1 MWFGIPPSDCAINFG
16 FITMTIICCILIS
29 VLTSLDIMERGSLFT
44 SSVLSCFCVTVTWSA
59 VVSSNE
65 GVVPACHSSIAVK
78 FNYWVDGVTGF
89 VAVLVVLYSTVHYFV
104 APRKTIQSYYFNT
117 SVKSLEDDSVLD
129 NDEGFQVNY
138 AENKKPYNYAYFHL
152 VMAFGSIYM
161 GMVFTDWD
169 ATGNF
174 INDVDSGILE
184 YWIKFTVVVL
194 TVLLYVWSIAAPFFI
209 KKYIPQEEPSDNQ
222 FTNKDLS
229 YSL

>member
-1 MWFGIPPSDCAINFG
+1 MPARPFKLF
-16 FITMTIICCILIS
+16 LIY
-29 VLTSLDIMERGSLFT
+29 VL
-44 SSVLSCFCVTVTWSA
+44 
-59 VVSSNE
+59 
-65 GVVPACHSSIAVK
+65 
-78 FNYWVDGVTGF
+78 
-89 VAVLVVLYSTVHYFV
+89 
-104 APRKTIQSYYFNT
+104 
-117 SVKSLEDDSVLD
+117 DSVLD